1 MEVFSFTEK
10 SLNVKLTLL
19 FAFHWVD
26 LHVQC
31 TLEISILISVEV
43 SCTEHCLVGIF
54 ILSLCEL
61 ILYDDDFF

>member
-31 TLEISILISVEV
+31 TLEISILISVEKKSRV
-43 SCTEHCLVGIF
+43 QSLVGIF

-61 ILYDDDFF
+61 ISYDDDFF